1 MPGAGPVRTAGPPDR
16 RPPGRADV
24 PVTMVRMPTPRSS
37 SVAEPVTAR
46 EAAKAQRRQDLLD
59 AAARLFAERG
69 FESVRLEDIGAACG
83 ISGPGIYRHFRGK
96 AAVLTQILE
105 SASHG
110 LLDGGRAAVAGRR
123 PGEHALEALVEFH
136 TDFALHR
143 RDVIRVQDRDLGSV
157 PDEER
162 QDLIRVQRAYIDL
175 WAEHIGVLH
184 PDEDEAAAV
193 FRAQAVFGLL
203 NSTPR
208 SVRRSPRTAAPAARP

>member
-1 MPGAGPVRTAGPPDR
+1 MVGMPRTSTVSA
-16 RPPGRADV
+16 V
-24 PVTMVRMPTPRSS
+24 
-37 SVAEPVTAR
+37 EPVTAR

-59 AAARLFAERG
+59 AAAGLFAEHG

-105 SASHG
+105 NASHG
-110 LLDGGRAAVAGRR
+110 LLDGGRDAVAGRS
-123 PGEHALEALVEFH
+123 PGADALEALVGFH
-136 TDFALHR
+136 TDFALRH
-143 RDVIRVQDRDLGSV
+143 RDVIRVQDRDLGAV

-162 QDLIRVQRAYIDL
+162 QDLVRVQRAYIDL
-175 WAEHIGVLH
+175 WAEHIRHLH
-184 PDEDEAAAV
+184 PQEDEASAV

-208 SVRRSPRTAAPAARP
+208 SVRRSPADRSSRRPALIAMAWGALRARPA